1 MAITQVRAQ
10 INGTW
15 YTLTATGT
23 AGQYTAQITAPGA
36 TSYNQPGGYYNV
48 TVEATNT
55 AGTTGSADA
64 STLEGLKFY
73 VEERVAPVITILSP
87 SDGAYVSNNQQPVVF
102 TVTDESG
109 GSGVDLDSVAV
120 RLDGTAVSAAEVTH
134 TAITNGYSFT
144 YTPSAAM
151 GDGAHTVSVEAADND
166 GNAAAAKSTTF
177 TVDTVPPAL
186 NVTSPAEGLVTATA
200 ALAVSGT
207 TNDATSSPVVI
218 TVTLNSADQGPVTVQ
233 ANGAFSKTV
242 TLAEGANTIVVT
254 ATDAAGKVSTVTRN
268 VTLDTSVP
276 QIVSASV
283 VPNPADAGATV
294 TITVTV
300 VRAKPELRK
309 FGRSPNLYM
318 PLRLNPNLPRRKNPR
333 ISAGAAESIVH
344 DSHKRSAGEL
354 VNHILIQAYTFDG
367 GGVLERFVEA
377 SRDAKH
383 QSAAVILQFAFQIV

>member
-23 AGQYTAQITAPGA
+23 AGEYTAQITAPGA

-64 STLEGLKFY
+64 STLEGLKLY

-233 ANGAFSKTV
+233 ANGAFSKTI
-242 TLAEGANTIVVT
+242 TLREGANTIVVT

-276 QIVSASV
+276 QIVSAGIK
-283 VPNPADAGATV
+283 PNPADAGATV
-294 TITVTV
+294 TITVV
-300 VRAKPELRK
+300 V
-309 FGRSPNLYM
+309 
-318 PLRLNPNLPRRKNPR
+318 
-333 ISAGAAESIVH
+333 
-344 DSHKRSAGEL
+344 
-354 VNHILIQAYTFDG
+354 Q
-367 GGVLERFVEA
+367 
-377 SRDAKH
+377 
-383 QSAAVILQFAFQIV
+383 

>member
-64 STLEGLKFY
+64 STLEGLKLY

-87 SDGAYVSNNQQPVVF
+87 SDGAYVSNNKQPVVF

-233 ANGAFSKTV
+233 ANGAFSKTI
-242 TLAEGANTIVVT
+242 TLREGANTIVVT

-276 QIVSASV
+276 QIVSAGIT
-283 VPNPADAGATV
+283 PNPADAGATV
-294 TITVTV
+294 TITVV
-300 VRAKPELRK
+300 V
-309 FGRSPNLYM
+309 
-318 PLRLNPNLPRRKNPR
+318 
-333 ISAGAAESIVH
+333 
-344 DSHKRSAGEL
+344 
-354 VNHILIQAYTFDG
+354 Q
-367 GGVLERFVEA
+367 
-377 SRDAKH
+377 
-383 QSAAVILQFAFQIV
+383 

>member
-48 TVEATNT
+48 TVGATNT
-55 AGTTGSADA
+55 
-64 STLEGLKFY
+64 
-73 VEERVAPVITILSP
+73 PVITILSP

-276 QIVSASV
+276 QIVSAGIT
-283 VPNPADAGATV
+283 PNPADAGATV
-294 TITVTV
+294 TITVV
-300 VRAKPELRK
+300 V
-309 FGRSPNLYM
+309 
-318 PLRLNPNLPRRKNPR
+318 
-333 ISAGAAESIVH
+333 
-344 DSHKRSAGEL
+344 
-354 VNHILIQAYTFDG
+354 Q
-367 GGVLERFVEA
+367 
-377 SRDAKH
+377 
-383 QSAAVILQFAFQIV
+383 